1 MWSRVADT
9 KFIRDGRKFNLREGS
24 FPALAGHLIRADPPG
39 PRPGTILAPLPCPR
53 CPSWHR
59 HTNLSIVAALWCPTR
74 GQWCLVCCRT
84 LFALV
89 LPSYMQL
96 EMMRVFAYFE
106 AAPRVPAVVVFMWM
120 FSFPSLS
127 LRDTLQ
133 QRPDPAW
140 GRTPPICLYLG
151 ASHLQADNFRRME
164 ILIYL

>member
-1 MWSRVADT
+1 MKSCCWHKIHQGRAKVQSSRRFVVISSGTLDQSWSPRSAA
-9 KFIRDGRKFNLREGS
+9 R
-24 FPALAGHLIRADPPG
+24 HDP
-39 PRPGTILAPLPCPR
+39 
-53 CPSWHR
+53 S
-59 HTNLSIVAALWCPTR
+59 SAALPTMPVLASSHQPFNCSCPLMPHTWTVWCF
-74 GQWCLVCCRT
+74 VCCM
-84 LFALV
+84 FVAIV
-89 LPSYMQL
+89 HAAGNV
-96 EMMRVFAYFE
+96 MMHVFAHFE
-106 AAPRVPAVVVFMWM
+106 AAPRVSAVVVFMWM

>member
-1 MWSRVADT
+1 MWSCVADT

-24 FPALAGHLIRADPPG
+24 LSSLAGHLIRADPPG

-74 GQWCLVCCRT
+74 GQFGVKNSLRKIVT
-84 LFALV
+84 IIHAAGNAI
-89 LPSYMQL
+89 MH
-96 EMMRVFAYFE
+96 VFAHFE
-106 AAPRVPAVVVFMWM
+106 AAPRVSAVVVFIWM